1 MVKRILLSI
10 VMLMLIAYLGIAITA
25 FNRKPA
31 NQTCRDVELVI
42 KDTTYAGFI
51 TKEEVKGIL
60 QHKGIYPIGKKMER
74 ISTKSLE
81 RELSK
86 HPLIDEAECYKT
98 PSGKVC
104 VEVTQRIPILRIM
117 SANGE
122 NYYLDNK
129 GTVMPPEAKCVAHRA
144 IVTGNVEKSFAMKD
158 LYKFGVFLQ
167 NNKFWDAQIEQIHVL
182 PDRNIELV
190 PRVGDHLVYLGKLEN
205 FENKLA
211 RLKEFYQKGPTEFIA
226 AIELGSSKITGVAGR
241 KNSDGSMQ
249 ILAYAQE
256 DSSTFIR
263 KGVIFNLD
271 KTAQSLTSIINRL
284 EGELKNSIAKV
295 YVGIGGQSL
304 RTVRNVVSRDLE
316 EEAIISEEL
325 VSAIGDEN
333 VAIPVVDMDILD
345 VAPQEYKVGNNL
357 QANPVGLVG
366 SHIEG
371 RFLNIVARSSVRKNL
386 EHCFQQ
392 AKIDIADQLIAPLV
406 TANAVLTESER
417 RSGCALID
425 FGADTTTISVYKN
438 NILRFLTV
446 LPLGGNSI
454 TRDITTLQMEEEEA
468 ERLKKTYGD
477 ALYEEDESEEP
488 ATCKLEDESR
498 TVELSK
504 LNNIIEARA
513 EEIIA
518 NVWNQIQISGYED
531 KLLAGIILTGGAAN
545 LKNLEEML
553 RRRSKIEK
561 MRMAKLPRN
570 TVHAPSNILKKD
582 GSQNTL
588 FGLLFEGNQNC
599 CLIETAPQIPVT
611 PATPRPEPEIHK
623 TVDMFEDDQELKEQA
638 RLARLKKEEEEKEAR
653 AAAKEAE
660 RLRKQ
665 KEKEE
670 KERRKREAGPSW
682 IQRKIDSLTKEIF
695 SDDDMK

>member
-1 MVKRILLSI
+1 MWIVQKIKRES
-10 VMLMLIAYLGIAITA
+10 
-25 FNRKPA
+25 
-31 NQTCRDVELVI
+31 LVI
-42 KDTTYAGFI
+42 QLPDSSLTELNNYNFYSMKEGFFMFGKKKKVKHEKHYTDYKVSSENLAMPELHIGEGRSEKAPEERKDEFI
-51 TKEEVKGIL
+51 T
-60 QHKGIYPIGKKMER
+60 Y
-74 ISTKSLE
+74 
-81 RELSK
+81 
-86 HPLIDEAECYKT
+86 
-98 PSGKVC
+98 
-104 VEVTQRIPILRIM
+104 
-117 SANGE
+117 
-122 NYYLDNK
+122 
-129 GTVMPPEAKCVAHRA
+129 
-144 IVTGNVEKSFAMKD
+144 
-158 LYKFGVFLQ
+158 
-167 NNKFWDAQIEQIHVL
+167 
-182 PDRNIELV
+182 
-190 PRVGDHLVYLGKLEN
+190 
-205 FENKLA
+205 
-211 RLKEFYQKGPTEFIA
+211 
-226 AIELGSSKITGVAGR
+226 
-241 KNSDGSMQ
+241 
-249 ILAYAQE
+249 
-256 DSSTFIR
+256 
-263 KGVIFNLD
+263 
-271 KTAQSLTSIINRL
+271 
-284 EGELKNSIAKV
+284 
-295 YVGIGGQSL
+295 
-304 RTVRNVVSRDLE
+304 
-316 EEAIISEEL
+316 
-325 VSAIGDEN
+325 EN

-498 TVELSK
+498 TVELGK

>member
-1 MVKRILLSI
+1 M
-10 VMLMLIAYLGIAITA
+10 AT
-25 FNRKPA
+25 
-31 NQTCRDVELVI
+31 
-42 KDTTYAGFI
+42 
-51 TKEEVKGIL
+51 
-60 QHKGIYPIGKKMER
+60 
-74 ISTKSLE
+74 
-81 RELSK
+81 
-86 HPLIDEAECYKT
+86 
-98 PSGKVC
+98 
-104 VEVTQRIPILRIM
+104 
-117 SANGE
+117 
-122 NYYLDNK
+122 
-129 GTVMPPEAKCVAHRA
+129 
-144 IVTGNVEKSFAMKD
+144 
-158 LYKFGVFLQ
+158 
-167 NNKFWDAQIEQIHVL
+167 
-182 PDRNIELV
+182 
-190 PRVGDHLVYLGKLEN
+190 
-205 FENKLA
+205 
-211 RLKEFYQKGPTEFIA
+211 TEFIA

-249 ILAYAQE
+249 VLAYAQE

-468 ERLKKTYGD
+468 ERLKKAYGD
-477 ALYEEDESEEP
+477 ALYEEDPEQEE
-488 ATCKLEDESR
+488 ATCKLDDDNR
-498 TVELSK
+498 IIKVAD

-513 EEIIA
+513 EEIVA
-518 NVWNQIQISGYED
+518 NVWNQIQLSSYED

-545 LKNLEEML
+545 LKNLDETL
-553 RRRSKIEK
+553 RKRSKIEK
-561 MRMAKLPRN
+561 IRMAKLPRN
-570 TVHAPSNILKKD
+570 TVHASNNILKKD

-599 CLIETAPQIPVT
+599 CLTETAPQAA
-611 PATPRPEPEIHK
+611 PAPSVSKPEPEVHK

-638 RLARLKKEEEEKEAR
+638 RIARLKKEEEEREAKL
-653 AAAKEAE
+653 AAKEAE
-660 RLRKQ
+660 KLRKQ

>member
-1 MVKRILLSI
+1 M
-10 VMLMLIAYLGIAITA
+10 AT
-25 FNRKPA
+25 
-31 NQTCRDVELVI
+31 
-42 KDTTYAGFI
+42 
-51 TKEEVKGIL
+51 
-60 QHKGIYPIGKKMER
+60 
-74 ISTKSLE
+74 
-81 RELSK
+81 
-86 HPLIDEAECYKT
+86 
-98 PSGKVC
+98 
-104 VEVTQRIPILRIM
+104 
-117 SANGE
+117 
-122 NYYLDNK
+122 
-129 GTVMPPEAKCVAHRA
+129 
-144 IVTGNVEKSFAMKD
+144 
-158 LYKFGVFLQ
+158 
-167 NNKFWDAQIEQIHVL
+167 
-182 PDRNIELV
+182 
-190 PRVGDHLVYLGKLEN
+190 
-205 FENKLA
+205 
-211 RLKEFYQKGPTEFIA
+211 TEFIA

-333 VAIPVVDMDILD
+333 IAIPVVDMDILD

-468 ERLKKTYGD
+468 ERLKRTYGD

-498 TVELSK
+498 TIELSK
-504 LNNIIEARA
+504 LNNIIEART

-545 LKNLEEML
+545 LKNLDETL
-553 RRRSKIEK
+553 RKRSKIEK
-561 MRMAKLPRN
+561 IRMAKLPRN
-570 TVHAPSNILKKD
+570 TVHAPNNILKKD

-599 CLIETAPQIPVT
+599 CLTETAPQAA
-611 PATPRPEPEIHK
+611 PAPSVSKPEPEVHK

-638 RLARLKKEEEEKEAR
+638 RLARLKKDEEEKEAR

-670 KERRKREAGPSW
+670 KELHALKVKRTETFNKKQTLDPAKEKAEIKAAAAEIKKLDAEIKALEKATEQKIKEHKNAVAHDAAYQKSYQERMEKLKKRPWFRKAVKIAISIGQDADDEVLIEFTGNKELVLQANNATALAKMIKWASTTASMVSAPSSKPMNFAPATSAS
-682 IQRKIDSLTKEIF
+682 RASAAV
-695 SDDDMK
+695 SMPADDPFAPANNGAPLVLDMSNIPNPEDFDEGAVW

>member
-1 MVKRILLSI
+1 M
-10 VMLMLIAYLGIAITA
+10 AT
-25 FNRKPA
+25 
-31 NQTCRDVELVI
+31 
-42 KDTTYAGFI
+42 
-51 TKEEVKGIL
+51 
-60 QHKGIYPIGKKMER
+60 
-74 ISTKSLE
+74 
-81 RELSK
+81 
-86 HPLIDEAECYKT
+86 
-98 PSGKVC
+98 
-104 VEVTQRIPILRIM
+104 
-117 SANGE
+117 
-122 NYYLDNK
+122 
-129 GTVMPPEAKCVAHRA
+129 
-144 IVTGNVEKSFAMKD
+144 
-158 LYKFGVFLQ
+158 
-167 NNKFWDAQIEQIHVL
+167 
-182 PDRNIELV
+182 
-190 PRVGDHLVYLGKLEN
+190 
-205 FENKLA
+205 
-211 RLKEFYQKGPTEFIA
+211 TEFIA
-226 AIELGSSKITGVAGR
+226 AIELGSSKITGVAGK

-249 ILAYAQE
+249 VLAYAQE

-333 VAIPVVDMDILD
+333 IAIPVVDMDILD
-345 VAPQEYKVGNNL
+345 VAPQEYKVGNTL

-371 RFLNIVARSSVRKNL
+371 RFLNIVARASVRKNL

-468 ERLKKTYGD
+468 ERLKKAYGD
-477 ALYEEDESEEP
+477 ALYEEDPEQEE
-488 ATCKLEDESR
+488 ATCKLDDDNR
-498 TVELSK
+498 IIKVAD

-513 EEIIA
+513 EEIVA
-518 NVWNQIQISGYED
+518 NVWNQIQLSSYED

-545 LKNLEEML
+545 LKNLDETL
-553 RRRSKIEK
+553 RKRSKIEK
-561 MRMAKLPRN
+561 IRMAKLPRN
-570 TVHAPSNILKKD
+570 TVHASNNILKKD

-599 CLIETAPQIPVT
+599 CLTETAPQAA
-611 PATPRPEPEIHK
+611 PAPSVSKPEPEVHK

-638 RLARLKKEEEEKEAR
+638 RIARLKKEEEEREAKL
-653 AAAKEAE
+653 AAKEAE
-660 RLRKQ
+660 KLRKQ

>member
-1 MVKRILLSI
+1 M
-10 VMLMLIAYLGIAITA
+10 AT
-25 FNRKPA
+25 
-31 NQTCRDVELVI
+31 
-42 KDTTYAGFI
+42 
-51 TKEEVKGIL
+51 
-60 QHKGIYPIGKKMER
+60 
-74 ISTKSLE
+74 
-81 RELSK
+81 
-86 HPLIDEAECYKT
+86 
-98 PSGKVC
+98 
-104 VEVTQRIPILRIM
+104 
-117 SANGE
+117 
-122 NYYLDNK
+122 
-129 GTVMPPEAKCVAHRA
+129 
-144 IVTGNVEKSFAMKD
+144 
-158 LYKFGVFLQ
+158 
-167 NNKFWDAQIEQIHVL
+167 
-182 PDRNIELV
+182 
-190 PRVGDHLVYLGKLEN
+190 
-205 FENKLA
+205 
-211 RLKEFYQKGPTEFIA
+211 TEFIA

-249 ILAYAQE
+249 VLAYAQE

-325 VSAIGDEN
+325 VNAIGDEN
-333 VAIPVVDMDILD
+333 IAIPVVDMDILD

-371 RFLNIVARSSVRKNL
+371 RFLNIVARASVRKNL

-454 TRDITTLQMEEEEA
+454 THDITTLQMEEEEA
-468 ERLKKTYGD
+468 ERLKKAYGD
-477 ALYEEDESEEP
+477 VLYEEDPEQEE
-488 ATCKLEDESR
+488 ATCKLDDDNR
-498 TVELSK
+498 IIKVAD

-513 EEIIA
+513 EEIVA
-518 NVWNQIQISGYED
+518 NVWNQIQLSGYED
-531 KLLAGIILTGGAAN
+531 KLLAGLILTGGAAN
-545 LKNLEEML
+545 LKNLDEIL
-553 RRRSKIEK
+553 RKRSKIEK
-561 MRMAKLPRN
+561 IRMAKLPRN
-570 TVHAPSNILKKD
+570 TVHAPGNILKKD

-599 CLIETAPQIPVT
+599 CLIETAPKVT
-611 PATPRPEPEIHK
+611 PAPSVSKPELEPHK
-623 TVDMFEDDQELKEQA
+623 TADIFENDQELKEQA
-638 RLARLKKEEEEKEAR
+638 RIARLKKEEEERKAKL
-653 AAAKEAE
+653 ATKEAE

-695 SDDDMK
+695 SDDDMR

>member
-1 MVKRILLSI
+1 M
-10 VMLMLIAYLGIAITA
+10 AT
-25 FNRKPA
+25 
-31 NQTCRDVELVI
+31 
-42 KDTTYAGFI
+42 
-51 TKEEVKGIL
+51 
-60 QHKGIYPIGKKMER
+60 
-74 ISTKSLE
+74 
-81 RELSK
+81 
-86 HPLIDEAECYKT
+86 
-98 PSGKVC
+98 
-104 VEVTQRIPILRIM
+104 
-117 SANGE
+117 
-122 NYYLDNK
+122 
-129 GTVMPPEAKCVAHRA
+129 
-144 IVTGNVEKSFAMKD
+144 
-158 LYKFGVFLQ
+158 
-167 NNKFWDAQIEQIHVL
+167 
-182 PDRNIELV
+182 
-190 PRVGDHLVYLGKLEN
+190 
-205 FENKLA
+205 
-211 RLKEFYQKGPTEFIA
+211 TEFIA
-226 AIELGSSKITGVAGR
+226 AIELGSSKITGVAGK

-249 ILAYAQE
+249 VLAYAQE

-333 VAIPVVDMDILD
+333 IAIPVVDMDILD

-371 RFLNIVARSSVRKNL
+371 RFLNIVARASVRKNL

-468 ERLKKTYGD
+468 ERLKKAYGD
-477 ALYEEDESEEP
+477 ALYEEDPEQEE
-488 ATCKLEDESR
+488 ATCKLDDDNR
-498 TVELSK
+498 IIKVAD

-513 EEIIA
+513 EEIVA
-518 NVWNQIQISGYED
+518 NVWSQIQLSSYED

-545 LKNLEEML
+545 LKNLDETL
-553 RRRSKIEK
+553 RKRSKIEK
-561 MRMAKLPRN
+561 IRMAKLPRN
-570 TVHAPSNILKKD
+570 MVHAPNNILKKD

-599 CLIETAPQIPVT
+599 CLTETAPQAA
-611 PATPRPEPEIHK
+611 PAPSVSKPEPEVHK

-638 RLARLKKEEEEKEAR
+638 RIARLKKEEEEREAKL
-653 AAAKEAE
+653 AAKEAE
-660 RLRKQ
+660 KLRKQ

>member
-1 MVKRILLSI
+1 M
-10 VMLMLIAYLGIAITA
+10 AT
-25 FNRKPA
+25 
-31 NQTCRDVELVI
+31 
-42 KDTTYAGFI
+42 
-51 TKEEVKGIL
+51 
-60 QHKGIYPIGKKMER
+60 
-74 ISTKSLE
+74 
-81 RELSK
+81 
-86 HPLIDEAECYKT
+86 
-98 PSGKVC
+98 
-104 VEVTQRIPILRIM
+104 
-117 SANGE
+117 
-122 NYYLDNK
+122 
-129 GTVMPPEAKCVAHRA
+129 
-144 IVTGNVEKSFAMKD
+144 
-158 LYKFGVFLQ
+158 
-167 NNKFWDAQIEQIHVL
+167 
-182 PDRNIELV
+182 
-190 PRVGDHLVYLGKLEN
+190 
-205 FENKLA
+205 
-211 RLKEFYQKGPTEFIA
+211 TEFIA
-226 AIELGSSKITGVAGR
+226 AIELGSSKITGVAGK

-249 ILAYAQE
+249 VLAYAQE

-333 VAIPVVDMDILD
+333 IAIPVVDMDILD

-371 RFLNIVARSSVRKNL
+371 RFLNIVARASVRKNL

-468 ERLKKTYGD
+468 ERLKKAYGD
-477 ALYEEDESEEP
+477 ALYEEDPEQEE
-488 ATCKLEDESR
+488 ATCKLDDDNR
-498 TVELSK
+498 IIKVAD

-513 EEIIA
+513 EEIVA
-518 NVWNQIQISGYED
+518 NVWNQIQLSSYED

-545 LKNLEEML
+545 LKNLDETL
-553 RRRSKIEK
+553 RKRSKIEK
-561 MRMAKLPRN
+561 IRMAKLPRN
-570 TVHAPSNILKKD
+570 MVHAPNNILKKD

-599 CLIETAPQIPVT
+599 CLTETAPQAA
-611 PATPRPEPEIHK
+611 PAPSVSKPEPEVHK

-638 RLARLKKEEEEKEAR
+638 RIARLKKEEEEREAKL
-653 AAAKEAE
+653 AAKEAE
-660 RLRKQ
+660 KLRKQ

-695 SDDDMK
+695 SDDDMKYPSAAC

>member
-10 VMLMLIAYLGIAITA
+10 VMLALIAYLIVAITA

-31 NQTCRDVELVI
+31 DQTCRDMELVI
-42 KDTTYAGFI
+42 KDTAYAGFI
-51 TKEEVKGIL
+51 TKDELKGIL
-60 QHKGIYPIGKKMER
+60 QQKGIYPIGKKMER

-86 HPLIDEAECYKT
+86 HPLIDQAECYKT

-104 VEVTQRIPILRIM
+104 VEVTQRIPILRVM
-117 SANGE
+117 SSNGE

-129 GTVMPPEAKCVAHRA
+129 GTVMPPEAKCVAHRV

-158 LYKFGVFLQ
+158 L
-167 NNKFWDAQIEQIHVL
+167 
-182 PDRNIELV
+182 
-190 PRVGDHLVYLGKLEN
+190 
-205 FENKLA
+205 
-211 RLKEFYQKGPTEFIA
+211 
-226 AIELGSSKITGVAGR
+226 LGSSKITGVAGK

-249 ILAYAQE
+249 VLAYAQE

-333 VAIPVVDMDILD
+333 IAVPVVDMDILD

-371 RFLNIVARSSVRKNL
+371 RFLNIVARTSVRKNL

-417 RSGCALID
+417 RSGCALVD

-454 TRDITTLQMEEEEA
+454 TRDITSLQMEEEEA
-468 ERLKKTYGD
+468 ERLKKAYGD
-477 ALYEEDESEEP
+477 AFYEEEEDQEE
-488 ATCKLEDESR
+488 ATCKLDDDSR
-498 TVELSK
+498 TIKVSD
-504 LNNIIEARA
+504 LNNIVEARA

-518 NVWNQIQISGYED
+518 NVWNQVQLSGYED
-531 KLLAGIILTGGAAN
+531 KLLAGIIMTGGAAN
-545 LKNLEEML
+545 LKNLDEML
-553 RRRSKIEK
+553 RKRSKIEK
-561 MRMAKLPRN
+561 IRMAKLPRN
-570 TVHAPSNILKKD
+570 TVHAPSNVLKKD

-599 CLIETAPQIPVT
+599 CLTETAAPQSPVT
-611 PATPRPEPEIHK
+611 PKPEPEVHK

-638 RLARLKKEEEEKEAR
+638 RIARLKKEEEEREAKI
-653 AAAKEAE
+653 AAKEAE
-660 RLRKQ
+660 KLRKQ

>member
-1 MVKRILLSI
+1 M
-10 VMLMLIAYLGIAITA
+10 AT
-25 FNRKPA
+25 
-31 NQTCRDVELVI
+31 
-42 KDTTYAGFI
+42 
-51 TKEEVKGIL
+51 
-60 QHKGIYPIGKKMER
+60 
-74 ISTKSLE
+74 
-81 RELSK
+81 
-86 HPLIDEAECYKT
+86 
-98 PSGKVC
+98 
-104 VEVTQRIPILRIM
+104 
-117 SANGE
+117 
-122 NYYLDNK
+122 
-129 GTVMPPEAKCVAHRA
+129 
-144 IVTGNVEKSFAMKD
+144 
-158 LYKFGVFLQ
+158 
-167 NNKFWDAQIEQIHVL
+167 
-182 PDRNIELV
+182 
-190 PRVGDHLVYLGKLEN
+190 
-205 FENKLA
+205 
-211 RLKEFYQKGPTEFIA
+211 TEFIA
-226 AIELGSSKITGVAGR
+226 AIELGSSKITGVAGK

-249 ILAYAQE
+249 VLAYAQE

-333 VAIPVVDMDILD
+333 IAIPVVDMDILD

-371 RFLNIVARSSVRKNL
+371 RFLNIVARASVRKNL

-468 ERLKKTYGD
+468 ERLKKAYGD
-477 ALYEEDESEEP
+477 ALYEEDPEQEE
-488 ATCKLEDESR
+488 ATCKLDDDNR
-498 TVELSK
+498 IIKVAD

-513 EEIIA
+513 EEIVA
-518 NVWNQIQISGYED
+518 NVWNQIQLSSYED

-545 LKNLEEML
+545 LKNLDETL
-553 RRRSKIEK
+553 RKRSKIEK
-561 MRMAKLPRN
+561 IRMAKLPRN
-570 TVHAPSNILKKD
+570 TVHAHNNILKKD

-599 CLIETAPQIPVT
+599 CLTETAPQAA
-611 PATPRPEPEIHK
+611 PAPSVSKPEPEVHK

-638 RLARLKKEEEEKEAR
+638 RIARLKKEEEEREAKL
-653 AAAKEAE
+653 AAKEAE
-660 RLRKQ
+660 KLRKQ

>member
-1 MVKRILLSI
+1 M
-10 VMLMLIAYLGIAITA
+10 AT
-25 FNRKPA
+25 
-31 NQTCRDVELVI
+31 
-42 KDTTYAGFI
+42 
-51 TKEEVKGIL
+51 
-60 QHKGIYPIGKKMER
+60 
-74 ISTKSLE
+74 
-81 RELSK
+81 
-86 HPLIDEAECYKT
+86 
-98 PSGKVC
+98 
-104 VEVTQRIPILRIM
+104 
-117 SANGE
+117 
-122 NYYLDNK
+122 
-129 GTVMPPEAKCVAHRA
+129 
-144 IVTGNVEKSFAMKD
+144 
-158 LYKFGVFLQ
+158 
-167 NNKFWDAQIEQIHVL
+167 
-182 PDRNIELV
+182 
-190 PRVGDHLVYLGKLEN
+190 
-205 FENKLA
+205 
-211 RLKEFYQKGPTEFIA
+211 TEFIA
-226 AIELGSSKITGVAGR
+226 AIELGSSKITGVAGK

-249 ILAYAQE
+249 VLAYAQE

-333 VAIPVVDMDILD
+333 IAIPVVDMDILD

-371 RFLNIVARSSVRKNL
+371 RFLNIVARASVRKNL

-468 ERLKKTYGD
+468 ERLKKAYGD
-477 ALYEEDESEEP
+477 ALYEEDPEQEE
-488 ATCKLEDESR
+488 ATCKLDDDNR
-498 TVELSK
+498 IIKVAD

-513 EEIIA
+513 EEIVA
-518 NVWNQIQISGYED
+518 NVWNQIQLSSYED

-545 LKNLEEML
+545 LKNLDETL
-553 RRRSKIEK
+553 RKRSKIEK
-561 MRMAKLPRN
+561 IRMAKLPRN
-570 TVHAPSNILKKD
+570 TVHASNNILKKD

-599 CLIETAPQIPVT
+599 CLTETAPQAA
-611 PATPRPEPEIHK
+611 PAPSVSKPEPEVHK

-638 RLARLKKEEEEKEAR
+638 RIARLKKEEEEREAKL
-653 AAAKEAE
+653 AAKEAE
-660 RLRKQ
+660 KLRKQ
-665 KEKEE
+665 KEKDE